1 MAIIRP
7 DRVLHR
13 LAPPVPPQETQKPRA
28 RAVGYAS
35 CYNQV
40 GRPPNSNPPAEFNHA
55 IPCACFPRDH
65 LLHLYSLGRTAKSRR
80 GIQGPGKFGDMLQL
94 MRDKETITIRL
105 EGIDAPEK
113 NQSFGDKAKAAL
125 AAMTSGKTVTI
136 KKTSADKY
144 GRIIGYVVADGVEVN
159 AKLVEDGFAWHFK
172 KYNDEKRFA
181 ELELQARQAKRGLWS
196 EANPLPP
203 WDYRALPKTPGASNP
218 AATATDRK

>member
-1 MAIIRP
+1 MRSLALASLAIICSTCT
-7 DRVLHR
+7 LS
-13 LAPPVPPQETQKPRA
+13 AEPPKVVEEFK
-28 RAVGYAS
+28 G
-35 CYNQV
+35 QV
-40 GRPPNSNPPAEFNHA
+40 SSVTE
-55 IPCACFPRDH
+55 
-65 LLHLYSLGRTAKSRR
+65 
-80 GIQGPGKFGDMLQL
+80 GDMLQL